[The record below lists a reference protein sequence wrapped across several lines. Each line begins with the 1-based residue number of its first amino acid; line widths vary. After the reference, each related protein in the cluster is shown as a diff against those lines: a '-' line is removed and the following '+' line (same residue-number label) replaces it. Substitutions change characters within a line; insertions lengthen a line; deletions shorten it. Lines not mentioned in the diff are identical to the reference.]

1 MRCVVLLRGINVGGR
16 DPVPMADLR
25 ARLGRS
31 FADVRTYLQS
41 GNLALD
47 TDSGPEEVAA
57 RVADELTRH
66 FALEDAR
73 ARVLVLD
80 ADAYRGV
87 IRAAPPGFGTDAETY
102 RYDVGFFLGVTAAEV
117 QPHLS
122 VHPDVDDVHVG
133 EAAFYHR
140 RLTAQARRSRV
151 ARGLLGTPV
160 NASLT
165 IRNWR
170 TVSALATL

>member
-16 DPVPMADLR
+16 DKVSMADLR
-25 ARLGRS
+25 ARLIRS
-31 FADVRTYLQS
+31 FSDVRTYLQS

-47 TDSGPEEVAA
+47 TDSGPDEVAV
-57 RVADELTRH
+57 RVADELART
-66 FALEDAR
+66 FGLADAR
-73 ARVLVLD
+73 RRVLVLD
-80 ADAYRGV
+80 TDAYRRV
-87 IRAAPPGFGTDAETY
+87 IRAAPPGFGTEPDTY
-102 RYDVGFFLGVTAAEV
+102 RYDVGFFLGVSAAEV
-117 QPHLS
+117 KPHLD
-122 VHPDVDDVHVG
+122 VHPDVDDVSVG

-140 RLTAQARRSRV
+140 RLTALARRSRV